1 MPGATG
7 LRPSSPAAE
16 LTAGERRAAARCESR
31 LNGELSE
38 CAHVRALRSP
48 REGSDAEELPDA
60 GLFALRNRDLVS
72 QAIAMREL

>member
-7 LRPSSPAAE
+7 LRPSSLGAE
-16 LTAGERRAAARCESR
+16 LTAAERRAVARCGSR

-38 CAHVRALRSP
+38 CARVRALRSP

-60 GLFALRNRDLVS
+60 GLFALRDRDLVS
-72 QAIAMREL
+72 QAVGY